1 MNLSQ
6 TKLVGLTMEL
16 DLKAREYNELCDKL
30 ERVKQSNIKSEDGRL
45 LELKKL
51 FQKNHD
57 EIIEINKQIKEL
69 KETEEYIEKQKL
81 EKYDTT
87 NLFKTKSTDS
97 SKNKEEENLN
107 ISVVKTKKS
116 IFESLI
122 KKIKKFFSKKFF

>member
-6 TKLVGLTMEL
+6 TQLVGLTMEL

-30 ERVKQSNIKSEDGRL
+30 EQVKQSNIKPEDERL

-57 EIIEINKQIKEL
+57 EIIEINKKIKEL
-69 KETEEYIEKQKL
+69 EEYTEKQKL

-87 NLFKTKSTDS
+87 NLFKTKNIDS
-97 SKNKEEENLN
+97 SKSKEGENLN
-107 ISVVKTKKS
+107 ISVIKTKKS
-116 IFESLI
+116 IFEILI
-122 KKIKKFFSKKFF
+122 KKIKKFFSRDKK

>member
-1 MNLSQ
+1 MMNLSQ

-30 ERVKQSNIKSEDGRL
+30 EQVKQSNIKPEDERL

-57 EIIEINKQIKEL
+57 EIIEINKKIKEL
-69 KETEEYIEKQKL
+69 EEYTEKQKL

-87 NLFKTKSTDS
+87 NLFKTKNIDS
-97 SKNKEEENLN
+97 SKSKEGENLN
-107 ISVVKTKKS
+107 ISVIKTKKS
-116 IFESLI
+116 IFEILI
-122 KKIKKFFSKKFF
+122 KKIKKFFSRDKK